1 LQGAGMDKTF
11 QQFLKYL
18 GLLDSKPVNEESK
31 KRAAFIQNKIKK
43 RFLKARQK
51 VKK

>member
-1 LQGAGMDKTF
+1 MDKTF

-18 GLLDSKPVNEESK
+18 GLIDNDKPMSEESK